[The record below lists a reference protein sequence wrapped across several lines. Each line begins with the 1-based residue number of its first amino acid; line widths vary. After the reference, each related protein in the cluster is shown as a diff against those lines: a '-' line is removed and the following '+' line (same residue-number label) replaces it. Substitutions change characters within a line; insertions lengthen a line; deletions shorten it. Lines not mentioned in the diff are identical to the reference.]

1 MKIITKTSTKLLK
14 QPMLKL
20 NLYIKWLRALSQL
33 YHLLVVPEGRT
44 VNRRN
49 MSYRARIVEVSK
61 MGYLGR
67 IIKFAKIVSKIFL
80 RVAFSHKIK
89 RARLKKLKDP
99 LLQMAKKAPAQM
111 LKRRNSKN
119 IW

>member
-1 MKIITKTSTKLLK
+1 MH
-14 QPMLKL
+14 KL

-33 YHLLVVPEGRT
+33 YHLLAVVEGRT

-49 MSYRARIVEVSK
+49 MTYRVRIVKVSK
-61 MGYLGR
+61 MGYLAR
-67 IIKFAKIVSKIFL
+67 IIKFVKAVSKIFR
-80 RVAFSHKIK
+80 RVVSFHKIR

-99 LLQMAKKAPAQM
+99 LHLTANKALAQM
-111 LKRRNSKN
+111 VKRRNNKN